1 MSLKLLE
8 KAWTVHDCLQTW
20 THMSENA
27 HRLSRCS
34 HSVTR
39 SLCQLSWDHAFGASL
54 RILLTVEHCDHCEHE
69 IHNRV
74 WVLELELNELRFWVL
89 LWSFSCGSEPN
100 FVLRKILREQEV
112 QLPPFKMPHT
122 VPMQPL
128 MSYPFMASVLSWILG
143 WQWWMITSSSR
154 HCHVRFWW
162 LVTGRN
168 PGRFGWSFLLVTPCL
183 TSASSIIQQLFEK
196 GGACKQ
202 HPLIVPMVFDANLEF
217 EFLTWAQ
224 WTPILSSPL
233 VFFVWFWTYNFILR
247 KIL

>member
-1 MSLKLLE
+1 MKFTIEFEFLSLSSMNS
-8 KAWTVHDCLQTW
+8 D
-20 THMSENA
+20 SEFSSG
-27 HRLSRCS
+27 L
-34 HSVTR
+34 
-39 SLCQLSWDHAFGASL
+39 FP
-54 RILLTVEHCDHCEHE
+54 
-69 IHNRV
+69 
-74 WVLELELNELRFWVL
+74 VL
-89 LWSFSCGSEPN
+89 LFLFN
-100 FVLRKILREQEV
+100 FFLRKILKEQEV

-162 LVTGRN
+162 LLTGRN

-217 EFLTWAQ
+217 EFLS
-224 WTPILSSPL
+224 LSSMNSDSEFSFGL
-233 VFFVWFWTYNFILR
+233 FCVVLNL
-247 KIL
+247 

>member
-1 MSLKLLE
+1 MLFPLVHACYKNLQHRSKHTPIIWAWRNRAKLNFLSDIHWLNDIEPLIDNLQQWERLKTAG
-8 KAWTVHDCLQTW
+8 KGNSTYCLQTW

-27 HRLSRCS
+27 QNIAFF
-34 HSVTR
+34 TR
-39 SLCQLSWDHAFGASL
+39 FVGA
-54 RILLTVEHCDHCEHE
+54 D
-69 IHNRV
+69 
-74 WVLELELNELRFWVL
+74 
-89 LWSFSCGSEPN
+89 
-100 FVLRKILREQEV
+100 RKILREQEV

-217 EFLTWAQ
+217 EFLS
-224 WTPILSSPL
+224 LSSMNSDSEFSFGL
-233 VFFVWFWTYNFILR
+233 FCVVLNL
-247 KIL
+247 